1 MLILPTKGK
10 WFRMILAGIKPE
22 EYREM
27 KPYYRKRFQTIGL
40 LDAYGLPT
48 VNKVNVMF
56 RNGYSGNAPSFIA
69 NVSLDIKTGRE
80 EWGAE
85 SGKEYYTLRIH
96 EIHENVVTNA
106 PEMKNLNGAKRRKV
120 RDRMDRC
127 CGTCKWHEYD
137 DISGDFVCVNGD
149 SDCCAD
155 WTDYSDSC
163 EEWEERDER

>member
-10 WFRMILAGIKPE
+10 WFRMILDRIKLE

-40 LDAYGLPT
+40 LDSYGLPT
-48 VNKVNVMF
+48 INKVNVMF

-85 SGKEYYTLRIH
+85 PGKEYYTLRIH
-96 EIHENVVTNA
+96 EIMNV
-106 PEMKNLNGAKRRKV
+106 
-120 RDRMDRC
+120 
-127 CGTCKWHEYD
+127 
-137 DISGDFVCVNGD
+137 
-149 SDCCAD
+149 CAA
-155 WTDYSDSC
+155 
-163 EEWEERDER
+163 

>member
-10 WFRMILAGIKPE
+10 WFQMILNRTKLE

-48 VNKVNVMF
+48 VNQVNVMF

-69 NVSLDIKTGRE
+69 NVNLDIKTGRE

-85 SGKEYYTLRIH
+85 PGKEYYTLRIR
-96 EIHENVVTNA
+96 EISKKTV
-106 PEMKNLNGAKRRKV
+106 
-120 RDRMDRC
+120 
-127 CGTCKWHEYD
+127 
-137 DISGDFVCVNGD
+137 
-149 SDCCAD
+149 
-155 WTDYSDSC
+155 
-163 EEWEERDER
+163 